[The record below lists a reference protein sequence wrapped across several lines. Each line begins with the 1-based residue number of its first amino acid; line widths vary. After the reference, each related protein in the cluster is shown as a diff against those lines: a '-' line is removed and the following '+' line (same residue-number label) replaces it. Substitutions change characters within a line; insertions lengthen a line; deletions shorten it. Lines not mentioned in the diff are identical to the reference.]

1 MQYNDYSLAL
11 VKSKIS
17 RYIKKKYSVLIPL
30 IRDRFNFLD
39 KWICFRF
46 IVRSFNLKSF
56 KLVLIAKIYNMQ
68 VLREMNGKKSNII
81 KINKSKPLFFVW
93 KLKLETEN
101 KSIVLPW
108 TPQLLSLFE
117 YYCIYCLIGVWFH
130 SCCTTFPSSCFSSFW
145 LLASLRWRERFV
157 CTVDHKTS
165 DWTYEFLH
173 MKLHSGILAHAFFFI
188 QVLTIH
194 VF

>member
-1 MQYNDYSLAL
+1 MH
-11 VKSKIS
+11 
-17 RYIKKKYSVLIPL
+17 
-30 IRDRFNFLD
+30 
-39 KWICFRF
+39 
-46 IVRSFNLKSF
+46 
-56 KLVLIAKIYNMQ
+56 

-173 MKLHSGILAHAFFFI
+173 MKLHSGILAHEITLWNSCSCFLFYRSTYHPCLLKAIEPGSF
-188 QVLTIH
+188 L
-194 VF
+194 

>member
-17 RYIKKKYSVLIPL
+17 RLKKNSVLIPL

-81 KINKSKPLFFVW
+81 KINKSKPLFFV
-93 KLKLETEN
+93 
-101 KSIVLPW
+101 
-108 TPQLLSLFE
+108 
-117 YYCIYCLIGVWFH
+117 
-130 SCCTTFPSSCFSSFW
+130 
-145 LLASLRWRERFV
+145 
-157 CTVDHKTS
+157 
-165 DWTYEFLH
+165 
-173 MKLHSGILAHAFFFI
+173 
-188 QVLTIH
+188 
-194 VF
+194 